1 MGWFLDTW
9 LVDQK
14 DNYSRHLINRVVF
27 LCPIYLLFVILDLL
41 IFFFSL
47 KFPNKRE
54 IYLDLHK

>member
-14 DNYSRHLINRVVF
+14 DDYSRHLINRIVF

-41 IFFFSL
+41 IFFFLS
-47 KFPNKRE
+47 NSGTRE
-54 IYLDLHK
+54 KYI

>member
-41 IFFFSL
+41 IFFFSQIPEQERNISR
-47 KFPNKRE
+47 F
-54 IYLDLHK
+54 I

>member
-27 LCPIYLLFVILDLL
+27 LCPIYFLFVILDLL
-41 IFFFSL
+41 IFFFSQI
-47 KFPNKRE
+47 PEQERNISRS
-54 IYLDLHK
+54 I

>member
-41 IFFFSL
+41 IFFFFQILEQERNIS
-47 KFPNKRE
+47 RS
-54 IYLDLHK
+54 I

>member
-41 IFFFSL
+41 IFFFSQI
-47 KFPNKRE
+47 PEQERNISRS
-54 IYLDLHK
+54 I